1 MTPSVRRRPIPDLAG
16 GASLPYARVMEIMI
30 PLIAGLA
37 LFWLIGRGVPWNA
50 KLTTIVVTLAI
61 VLLIVALERGGY
73 WPEAFRRR

>member
-1 MTPSVRRRPIPDLAG
+1 
-16 GASLPYARVMEIMI
+16 MEIMI

-37 LFWLIGRGVPWNA
+37 LLWLIGRGVPWNA

-61 VLLIVALERGGY
+61 ILLIVALERGGY